1 MNAPAAGSAT
11 GATPV
16 TVLPDDLR
24 YRDLVQGWNARF
36 VGRPEAVRLPDTTE
50 QVVAAVQSAVDQEKR
65 IAVRSGGHCFED
77 FVANASVQV
86 VIDMSLLTNIYWD
99 PEMKAVAIEAGVQL
113 GTVNRT
119 LFKRWGVALPGGT
132 CPSVGVG
139 GHISGGGW
147 GPLSRLFGSVVDH
160 LHAVE
165 TVVVDDSGTARA
177 VVATRDPQDPAHD
190 LWWAHTGAG
199 GGNFGV
205 VTRYWFRSPDTE
217 GDEPA
222 ELLPT
227 PPARLLVAQLLWP
240 WAMLDEASFSR
251 LLRNHGEWHERNSGP
266 DSPYA
271 GMYSVIGATP
281 RANGGVVIMS
291 LQMDASLPDAEGL
304 LSAYLAAVRE
314 GTDAEPVVLERREL
328 PWLHTTT
335 WPGVSDRADHTK
347 HAKFKSAY
355 LRARLS
361 DEQIGAV
368 YRSLTTPDYANM
380 TAGIMLASYGGAVN
394 TVDPSATAMP
404 QRDSIM
410 RLIFATEWDS
420 PEEDDKHLTWV
431 REFYRDVFAATGGV
445 PAPGGTG
452 DGCHIN
458 YADADVANPEWNTS
472 GVPWHS
478 LYFKDNYPRLQAAK
492 ARWDPRDVFRHSL
505 SVRLPDQEAGER
517 TEEGAG

>member
-1 MNAPAAGSAT
+1 MSAAVAGGTTAPEGHIKHLWIFPGQGSQWTGMGLHLATESPTFAQRLDECAQALEPHTNWKLHDALNNHQLLQRVDVIQPALWAIMVSLAHLWTTHGSHQWWRLGAPVAVVRLGRRPSARRGDGGGGRLGHRPRGGGHPGPAGS
-11 GATPV
+11 GARP
-16 TVLPDDLR
+16 
-24 YRDLVQGWNARF
+24 LVGAH
-36 VGRPEAVRLPDTTE
+36 
-50 QVVAAVQSAVDQEKR
+50 
-65 IAVRSGGHCFED
+65 RS
-77 FVANASVQV
+77 
-86 VIDMSLLTNIYWD
+86 
-99 PEMKAVAIEAGVQL
+99 
-113 GTVNRT
+113 
-119 LFKRWGVALPGGT
+119 
-132 CPSVGVG
+132 
-139 GHISGGGW
+139 
-147 GPLSRLFGSVVDH
+147 
-160 LHAVE
+160 
-165 TVVVDDSGTARA
+165 
-177 VVATRDPQDPAHD
+177 
-190 LWWAHTGAG
+190 G

-205 VTRYWFRSPDTE
+205 ATRYWFRSPDTE

-240 WAMLDEASFSR
+240 WAMLDEVSFSR

-361 DEQIGAV
+361 DDQIGAV

-420 PEEDDKHLTWV
+420 PRRT
-431 REFYRDVFAATGGV
+431 
-445 PAPGGTG
+445 
-452 DGCHIN
+452 
-458 YADADVANPEWNTS
+458 TS
-472 GVPWHS
+472 I
-478 LYFKDNYPRLQAAK
+478 
-492 ARWDPRDVFRHSL
+492 
-505 SVRLPDQEAGER
+505 
-517 TEEGAG
+517 